1 MTYVW
6 TQQLTCFLLLLSL
19 SGPRAVFSST
29 VEVFEDEKTKELSI
43 SVESSRPET
52 TFSGRI
58 GIRNTFGYFYRL
70 HQDFAAKEEFCFFTV
85 ALGMRNFSCHAFATK
100 YWDLDTEIEVSNSEG
115 DVLRTGKLGD
125 QGKAKITVTD
135 VARTDIYQICIK
147 NYGSAKTIRI
157 IVALMDPKKVQD
169 FRIVRDNLGKVH
181 NVSTEAASRINARL
195 AEVISDIESSY
206 SNIAQDVYRLLNIRK
221 WVNARG
227 ALGSIAMLCCTG
239 LSTFII
245 RRWFGSPRTSI

>member
-125 QGKAKITVTD
+125 QGKAKIT
-135 VARTDIYQICIK
+135 
-147 NYGSAKTIRI
+147 
-157 IVALMDPKKVQD
+157 
-169 FRIVRDNLGKVH
+169 
-181 NVSTEAASRINARL
+181 EAASRINARL